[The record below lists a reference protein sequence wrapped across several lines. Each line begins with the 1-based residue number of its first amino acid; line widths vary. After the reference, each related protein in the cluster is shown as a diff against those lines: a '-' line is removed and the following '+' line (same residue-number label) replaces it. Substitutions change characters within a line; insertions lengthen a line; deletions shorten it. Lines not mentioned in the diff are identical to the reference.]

1 MLRNLN
7 RLLERPAALIDRIFL
22 RFFEAAEVISLTK
35 DEKKQYV
42 NNMINE
48 RDTYNQIA
56 YAREVGMEEGM
67 EKGMEKGRTEERD
80 SIATRLM
87 ESGLPID
94 VIMRCTGLDKEQIE
108 RLGGGGI

>member
-56 YAREVGMEEGM
+56 YAREIGMEEGM
-67 EKGMEKGRTEERD
+67 AQGRND
-80 SIATRLM
+80 IAIKM
-87 ESGLPID
+87 VESGLPID
-94 VIMRCTGLDKEQIE
+94 VIMRCTGLDKAKLEE
-108 RLGGGGI
+108 LCRKGKA

>member
-1 MLRNLN
+1 MAVN
-7 RLLERPAALIDRIFL
+7 E
-22 RFFEAAEVISLTK
+22 
-35 DEKKQYV
+35 YV

-67 EKGMEKGRTEERD
+67 EKGRSEERD

-94 VIMRCTGLDKEQIE
+94 VIMRCTGLDKAAVEA
-108 RLGGGGI
+108 LGGRQG

>member
-1 MLRNLN
+1 MAVN
-7 RLLERPAALIDRIFL
+7 E
-22 RFFEAAEVISLTK
+22 
-35 DEKKQYV
+35 YV

-67 EKGMEKGRTEERD
+67 EKGMEKGLAQGRND
-80 SIATRLM
+80 IAVKMM

-94 VIMRCTGLDKEQIE
+94 VIMRCTGLDKAAVEALGEDKEQK
-108 RLGGGGI
+108 

>member
-1 MLRNLN
+1 MAVN
-7 RLLERPAALIDRIFL
+7 E
-22 RFFEAAEVISLTK
+22 
-35 DEKKQYV
+35 YV

-67 EKGMEKGRTEERD
+67 EKGLKKGMEKGMEQGRTEERD

-94 VIMRCTGLDKEQIE
+94 VIVRCTGLDKSAVEA
-108 RLGGGGI
+108 LGGRQG